1 MWWSKFKRYIILAIF
16 LTIIQLINL
25 GQILISKLI
34 CASSC
39 QFNHHFQILLH
50 HRESSSESNCCHVDF
65 TLRKV
70 SSVIYL
76 FIYYF
81 HYPRVQAQL
90 MAQLM
95 TSVYILSISVLFCLF
110 LSPSCPSCYLASP
123 RVLHF
128 YSFRSLDVC
137 HCVFQ
142 GFHVAE

>member
-1 MWWSKFKRYIILAIF
+1 MFVIHNF
-16 LTIIQLINL
+16 LIDVQDTAQLDDNLVIEIMHEMNLNHEADEQELDERDDFINEDTATRNTL
-25 GQILISKLI
+25 LRHMTYNYRIYKL
-34 CASSC
+34 
-39 QFNHHFQILLH
+39 F
-50 HRESSSESNCCHVDF
+50 
-65 TLRKV
+65 
-70 SSVIYL
+70 IYL